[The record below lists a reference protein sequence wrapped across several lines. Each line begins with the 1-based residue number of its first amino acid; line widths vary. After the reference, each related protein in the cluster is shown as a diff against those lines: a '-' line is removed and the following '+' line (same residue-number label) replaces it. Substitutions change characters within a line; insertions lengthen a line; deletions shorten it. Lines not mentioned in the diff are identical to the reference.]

1 MQCRRGRAVE
11 ECFHLPQHAGPGG
24 GGKSRPAGKIAA
36 AAEGRRT
43 CEVLQRA
50 TEASCEHSYVGT
62 ALVCLSSLPPL
73 PPHPPTSASVEG
85 GACLRSRFLHRLF
98 TKVSWGRINFATKR
112 DGDTGPVQTS
122 RTIYVKMLCA
132 VLRWVDRFPGPR
144 YTFLCFLTLLAH
156 GSAPEGGC

>member
-1 MQCRRGRAVE
+1 
-11 ECFHLPQHAGPGG
+11 
-24 GGKSRPAGKIAA
+24 
-36 AAEGRRT
+36 
-43 CEVLQRA
+43 VLQRA